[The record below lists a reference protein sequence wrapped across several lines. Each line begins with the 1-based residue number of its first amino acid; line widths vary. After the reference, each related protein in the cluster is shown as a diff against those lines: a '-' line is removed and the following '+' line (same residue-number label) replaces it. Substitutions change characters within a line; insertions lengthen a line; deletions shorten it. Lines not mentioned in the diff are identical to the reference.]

1 MLQVTIIYL
10 KQFVAKQVNDTVGIL
25 DTREQLSAAIA
36 EKKTAR
42 KRYGALNIR
51 LAELNEDDEDDSI
64 AEVNREINQLRTDIE
79 NRNSQI
85 SELKQK
91 LNAYENKKALR
102 WDDIDSLAKA
112 KDYRNYVF
120 VYSTLHVLLKITE
133 SCMKI

>member
-10 KQFVAKQVNDTVGIL
+10 KQFVAKQVNDTVGIS

-51 LAELNEDDEDDSI
+51 LAELNEDD
-64 AEVNREINQLRTDIE
+64 IE

-102 WDDIDSLAKA
+102 WDDI
-112 KDYRNYVF
+112 
-120 VYSTLHVLLKITE
+120 E
-133 SCMKI
+133 